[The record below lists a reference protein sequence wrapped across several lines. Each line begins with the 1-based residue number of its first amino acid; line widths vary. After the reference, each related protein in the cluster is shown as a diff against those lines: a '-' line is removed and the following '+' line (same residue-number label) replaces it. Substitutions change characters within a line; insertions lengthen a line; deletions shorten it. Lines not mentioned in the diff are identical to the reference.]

1 MPQGTADST
10 RIIAK
15 EVPHNM
21 PMLPIVSTV
30 VFPFNVTSFSVH
42 KKQNIALIQKLPRA
56 DQIVCIALQKDLEQE
71 YPGGMGDVH
80 PIGTASRLIHQM
92 NLPDGTIQVAFQ
104 GLTRVSL
111 KRLVKT
117 AAGYFTAELSPAHTT
132 GGYDDSQE
140 MQALIGSALEKFETL
155 VSLDT
160 SYSRELT
167 NILKMNMKGPGRFAD
182 LIATY
187 ISFPVKVKME
197 ILAELRCRER
207 LQLLIEKMDEE
218 IARLAVDAEV
228 RTRAQISIDSAQREF
243 FLRQQLRAIKAE
255 LGEGEG
261 AEAEIEKLKE
271 KLEKA
276 KLPPEAHKACNS
288 EIDRLALISE
298 ASAEYNVVHTYID
311 WLLALP
317 WSEFSKDNLDL
328 VRAREILDDDH
339 FGLEKVKDRFI
350 EFLAVLSLRKE
361 MKGPILCLVG
371 PPGVGKTSL
380 GKSVARA
387 MGRKFQRLS
396 VGGLHDDAEI
406 MGHRRTYV
414 GAMPGRIVQALKK
427 AGSGNPIIMIDEIDK
442 MGADIRGDPAAA
454 MLEVLDPEQNSA
466 FVDRYMD
473 VPFDLS
479 KVLFICTANYLDNIP
494 GPLRDRMEVIQLSGY
509 TLEEKQQ
516 IAMQYIVPRQIEAAG
531 LKKSQISIARDAIRE
546 IVHGYTREAGL
557 RTFEQ
562 RLAAICRKVATK
574 VARGEVPPKTKITI
588 TAAEIATY
596 LGQRVWAPEEALRK
610 PEIGIVNGLA
620 WTSMGG
626 DVLLIE
632 TARYPGDG
640 RVSVTGQLGDV
651 MKESVTTAMSF
662 VHANALRLG
671 IDVAEFKKWDIHIH
685 FPEGAVPKDGPSAGV
700 TIATAIVSLLTQK
713 PVRGDIAMTGE
724 ISLRGKVLPVGG
736 IKEKVLAAYRS
747 GIKQV
752 LLPKGNEKDLQDVP
766 KQARKAVKISL
777 TEDAIENI
785 TTAIVGIKAQLSQPK
800 VVPPSEDRLR
810 KRVKMKLPI
819 NGGVAPSSP
828 PAASV
833 KASKRK

>member
-1 MPQGTADST
+1 MAQPTADST

-30 VFPFNVTSFSVH
+30 VFPYNVTSFSVH

-56 DQIVCIALQKDLEQE
+56 DQIVCITLQKDLEQD
-71 YPGGMGDVH
+71 YPAGAQDVYE
-80 PIGTASRLIHQM
+80 IGVASRLIHQM

-104 GLTRVSL
+104 GLTRVHI
-111 KRLVKT
+111 KRLAKT
-117 AAGYFTAELSPAHTT
+117 AAGFFTAELSPAHTT
-132 GGYDDSQE
+132 GGYDDSPE
-140 MQALIGSALEKFETL
+140 MQALIQTALDKFETL

-167 NILKMNMKGPGRFAD
+167 NVLKMNMKGPGRFAD

-197 ILAELRCRER
+197 LLAELGCKER
-207 LQLLIEKMDEE
+207 LALLIEKMDEE

-243 FLRQQLRAIKAE
+243 FLRQQLRAIRAE

-261 AEAEIEKLKE
+261 PEAEIEKLKE

-276 KLPPEAHKACNS
+276 KLPPEAAKACKA

-317 WSEFSKDNLDL
+317 WNEFTQDNLDL
-328 VRAREILDDDH
+328 TRARAILDHDH
-339 FGLEKVKDRFI
+339 FGLDKVKDRFI
-350 EFLAVLSLRKE
+350 EFLAVLSLKKE

-396 VGGLHDDAEI
+396 VGGLHDDAEV

-414 GAMPGRIVQALKK
+414 GAMPGRIIQALKK
-427 AGSGNPIIMIDEIDK
+427 AASANPIIMIDEIDK

-473 VPFDLS
+473 VPVDLS
-479 KVLFICTANYLDNIP
+479 KVLFICTANYLENIP

-509 TLEEKQQ
+509 TLEEKQK
-516 IAMQYIVPRQIEAAG
+516 IALQYIVPRQIEAAG
-531 LKKSQISIARDAIRE
+531 LKKKQLAFAKEAVKE

-562 RLAAICRKVATK
+562 RVAAICRKVATK
-574 VARGEVPPKTKITI
+574 VARGEVKRDDKVTI
-588 TAAEIATY
+588 SAGDIFGY
-596 LGQRVWAPEEALRK
+596 LGQRIWAPEEGIRK

-632 TARYPGDG
+632 TARFPGDG
-640 RVSVTGQLGDV
+640 KVSVTGQLGDV
-651 MKESVTTAMSF
+651 MKESVSTAMSF
-662 VHANALRLG
+662 VRANAPTLG
-671 IDVAEFKKWDIHIH
+671 VDLADFKKWDIHLH
-685 FPEGAVPKDGPSAGV
+685 FPEGATPKDGPSAGV
-700 TIATAIVSLLTQK
+700 AIATALVSLYTQK
-713 PVRGDIAMTGE
+713 PVRGDVAMTGE

-752 LLPKGNEKDLQDVP
+752 MLPKGNEKDLQDVP
-766 KQARKAVKISL
+766 KEAQRALKISL
-777 TEDAIENI
+777 TQNAIENI
-785 TTAIVGIKAQLSQPK
+785 QTAILGLKPLPPK
-800 VVPPSEDRLR
+800 
-810 KRVKMKLPI
+810 
-819 NGGVAPSSP
+819 P
-828 PAASV
+828 PAAPTKPLR
-833 KASKRK
+833 KAHVPQTGNVAPPAPPA